1 MNDRKDPQTK
11 LEQCERRYL
20 ALFNGIPNPIFLLD
34 EVSLEILDCNDG
46 VKVLYGFGK
55 EDLIGRQFQAFF
67 RGDERAIYESMVR
80 TSPAIRRARQTTR
93 EGKAVYVDM
102 NVAVC
107 EYPERKVLLVVV
119 YDVTERME
127 SELELIQSSKMATL
141 GEMVAGVAHELNQ
154 PLSVIKTGSGFLMK
168 KVKKGEKIDDKILLT
183 LAEEMDRHVD
193 RATEIVH
200 HVLEFGRKSD
210 SKLERIPVND
220 VLRKAFGLFGPQLRS
235 RGIDVV
241 WEIQEDLPLV
251 MADENRLQQVLI
263 NLLVNARDAIE
274 DKWKGRKP
282 GKDDRQI
289 SLSSRAEKDN
299 VIMEVRDKGI
309 GIPRAVMGK
318 IFEPFFTTNKDK
330 GTGLG
335 LSISRGIIQEWGG
348 DIHAVS
354 IEGEGATFIITLP
367 AAYGR

>member
-1 MNDRKDPQTK
+1 MDDRKDLQSR
-11 LEQCERRYL
+11 LEHCEKRYV
-20 ALFNGIPNPIFLLD
+20 ALFHGIPSPVFLLD
-34 EVSLEILDCNDG
+34 EISLEILDCNDR
-46 VKVLYGFGK
+46 VQVVYGFAR
-55 EDLIGRQFQAFF
+55 EDLVGRPFQTFF
-67 RGDERAIYESMVR
+67 RADERAVYEAMVK
-80 TSPAIRRARQTTR
+80 TSRAVRRARQTTQ
-93 EGKAVYVDM
+93 EGMAVYVDM

-119 YDVTERME
+119 YNVTERME

-154 PLSVIKTGSGFLMK
+154 PLSVMKTGSGFLMK

-210 SKLERIPVND
+210 PKLERIVVND
-220 VLRKAFGLFGPQLRS
+220 ILRKAFALFGQQFRS

-241 WEIQEDLPLV
+241 WELQEDLPLV
-251 MADENRLQQVLI
+251 TSDGNRLQQVLI
-263 NLLVNARDAIE
+263 NLFINARDAIE
-274 DKWKGRKP
+274 NKWQGRKP
-282 GKDDRQI
+282 GKGDKQI
-289 SLSSRAEKDN
+289 LLSTRAQENN
-299 VIMEVRDKGI
+299 VIVEVTDRGA
-309 GIPRAVMGK
+309 GIPRAILGK
-318 IFEPFFTTNKDK
+318 IFEPFFTTKKDK

-335 LSISRGIIQEWGG
+335 LSISRGIVRDWGG

-354 IEGEGATFIITLP
+354 EEGEGSTFIITLP